1 MNDLADQ
8 LHAEC
13 GHLGRLLALLDD
25 ERRLLGAGRIDGEAL
40 GRLAAEKQA
49 ALDAV
54 ASAEQHRHA
63 WRQRQRPP
71 HDASGDEA
79 LARAQGC
86 LPLWRQ
92 LRGHARAAAQRN
104 RFNGELIAMR
114 MTSNQRLL
122 NDLRTL
128 AGRHLYGPDGQARG
142 GETRLCSE
150 A

>member
-1 MNDLADQ
+1 MNPLADQ

-13 GHLGRLLALLDD
+13 GHLGRLLALLED
-25 ERRLLGAGRIDGEAL
+25 ERALLGAGRVDGAAL

-54 ASAEQHRHA
+54 ANAERQRHA
-63 WRQRQRPP
+63 WRKAHAP
-71 HDASGDEA
+71 HAEGGDEA
-79 LARAQGC
+79 LAQTHGC
-86 LPLWRQ
+86 LPLWCQ
-92 LRGHARAAAQRN
+92 LRGHARMAAQRN

-122 NDLRTL
+122 NDLRAL
-128 AGRHLYGPDGQARG
+128 AGKHLYGPDGQARG
-142 GETRLCSE
+142 SETRLCSE